1 MMHSRRN
8 PEAPPIP
15 GAPAAPPPPTARK
28 AAFNVQMSPED
39 DARLDAVAQVLGRS
53 RGACVR
59 EALRFLHQMTVQGI
73 PTCASGQ
80 FCVVPNVH
88 RPAPA
93 LPTPPA
99 AGGER

>member
-8 PEAPPIP
+8 PEAPPVP
-15 GAPAAPPPPTARK
+15 GAPAPAPPGPVRK
-28 AAFNVQMSPED
+28 AAFNVMMSPED
-39 DARLDAVAQVLGRS
+39 YARLDAVASTLGRS
-53 RGACVR
+53 RGAVLR

-88 RPAPA
+88 RAAPA
-93 LPTPPA
+93 LPPA
-99 AGGER
+99 TDQGRG

>member
-8 PEAPPIP
+8 PDAAPIP
-15 GAPAAPPPPTARK
+15 GAPSPTPQDSPRK
-28 AAFNVQMSPED
+28 AAFNVVLSPED
-39 DARLDAVAQVLGRS
+39 YARLDACAATLQRS
-53 RGACVR
+53 RGAVLR

-88 RPAPA
+88 RAAPA
-93 LPTPPA
+93 LPQAPEQ
-99 AGGER
+99 GRG

>member
-8 PEAPPIP
+8 PEAPPVP
-15 GAPAAPPPPTARK
+15 GAPAPAPPGPVRK
-28 AAFNVQMSPED
+28 AAFNVMMSPED
-39 DARLDAVAQVLGRS
+39 YARLDAVAATLGRS
-53 RGACVR
+53 RGAVLR

-88 RPAPA
+88 RAAPA
-93 LPTPPA
+93 LPQA
-99 AGGER
+99 LDQGRG